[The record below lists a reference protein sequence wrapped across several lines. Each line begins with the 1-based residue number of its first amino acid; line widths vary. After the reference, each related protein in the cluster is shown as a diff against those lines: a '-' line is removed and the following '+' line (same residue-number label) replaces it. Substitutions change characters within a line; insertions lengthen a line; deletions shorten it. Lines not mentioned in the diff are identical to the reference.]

1 MSFVQKIFFRA
12 LSMNVFFVS
21 QTQISINSFSCALN
35 DFLFRSILCIVFLM
49 FFFPIFLPLFTF
61 LDIQTPTPS
70 DNDLKIGKK
79 MGKQYKI
86 TRKRKS
92 CNGHEKLHEARK
104 KVNFVPLT

>member
-1 MSFVQKIFFRA
+1 MSVER
-12 LSMNVFFVS
+12 LSFSFNFMYCFLNVFFPYFLTIVS
-21 QTQISINSFSCALN
+21 
-35 DFLFRSILCIVFLM
+35 V
-49 FFFPIFLPLFTF
+49 TF

-104 KVNFVPLT
+104 NVNFVPLT